1 MLDQLSKRETAKF
14 FFAPLTA
21 SSASRQW
28 LALRPPSG
36 RHKSL
41 PARTRPTHPVRPTSP
56 PCPAAKPR
64 VRTASSDAP
73 APLRPHAG
81 RKPSGP
87 VSGLRMSSAAASV
100 SVQLGLER
108 LRLQPRDGCSGPAKE
123 GRRQIGKQADRT
135 APFWVDLPAFRQ
147 LQALSECPAVVTFE
161 QGHQSLPDR
170 VYTVLARLAEHQPT
184 VMFVRVDCSTAPSER
199 FDSRTANELCTRN
212 RSAAVPRRT
221 YPCVL
226 VERVEY
232 DTYVL
237 RGVRCM
243 SSVHCSPS

>member
-1 MLDQLSKRETAKF
+1 M
-14 FFAPLTA
+14 
-21 SSASRQW
+21 
-28 LALRPPSG
+28 
-36 RHKSL
+36 
-41 PARTRPTHPVRPTSP
+41 
-56 PCPAAKPR
+56 
-64 VRTASSDAP
+64 
-73 APLRPHAG
+73 
-81 RKPSGP
+81 
-87 VSGLRMSSAAASV
+87 
-100 SVQLGLER
+100 
-108 LRLQPRDGCSGPAKE
+108 
-123 GRRQIGKQADRT
+123 
-135 APFWVDLPAFRQ
+135 PAFRQ

-184 VMFVRVDCSTAPSER
+184 VMIVRVDCSTAPSER